1 MKNKQPHPLID
12 HIKLSDLQRKVLW
25 IFIGMILLSRLIT
38 IIEIPLMDTTEARY
52 GEIARKMVET
62 NDWITPQF
70 DYGVWF
76 WGQPPLHTWVSALGM
91 KLFGVSAFAAR
102 IFIFVSGCG
111 LLALLYRWVQREKG
125 RGYALV
131 GTAVLASSGL
141 FYVAMGSVMT
151 DLVMTCGT
159 CLSMI
164 AFWNALRHD
173 PDNNP
178 HPRRRLWGYLFFV
191 GLAIGLLAKGPAAT
205 VLTAIPIFLWVLL
218 SNQWVRTW
226 KDIPWLTGG
235 ALALVITLPW
245 YIAAELKTPGFIE
258 YFIVGEHYQRFVVSG
273 WEGDLYGSAHDHK
286 KGAIW
291 LYALMCFLPWTPMIL
306 APLLRFK
313 KMLPQLKPRSNPWLF
328 YLLCWA
334 VSTMLFFTMATNIL
348 PTYVITG
355 VPAGCFLAIEL
366 WVITRDT
373 PLTRKRSTVRFF
385 AGSAIVSLILYGG
398 AFLVLEF
405 DSARIER
412 KSQVV
417 VVAKTQELREGT
429 DGGLYYF
436 SKRPFSAEFYSQGK
450 AVLIKNEDQLD
461 EVLSNGTRDCV
472 VIKHRQRIPDQLATS
487 FTFIEKMGKR
497 AIYYENAPEVSE

>member
-1 MKNKQPHPLID
+1 MKNKLTPYLID
-12 HIKLSDLQRKVLW
+12 HIKLSDLQRKLLW
-25 IFIGMILLSRLIT
+25 VFIGMILLSRLIT
-38 IIEIPLMDTTEARY
+38 IVEIPLMDTTEARY

-76 WGQPPLHTWVSALGM
+76 WGKPPLHTWVSALGM

-164 AFWNALRHD
+164 AFWNALRDD

-205 VLTAIPIFLWVLL
+205 VLTAIPIFLWVLF

-334 VSTMLFFTMATNIL
+334 VSPMLFFTMATNIL

-366 WVITRDT
+366 
-373 PLTRKRSTVRFF
+373 
-385 AGSAIVSLILYGG
+385 
-398 AFLVLEF
+398 
-405 DSARIER
+405 
-412 KSQVV
+412 
-417 VVAKTQELREGT
+417 
-429 DGGLYYF
+429 
-436 SKRPFSAEFYSQGK
+436 
-450 AVLIKNEDQLD
+450 
-461 EVLSNGTRDCV
+461 
-472 VIKHRQRIPDQLATS
+472 
-487 FTFIEKMGKR
+487 
-497 AIYYENAPEVSE
+497 